1 MAFCKNCGLPVGNK
15 SNFCVHCGTKIT
27 TPQMPRKGRGL
38 GIASMIV
45 GILSGV
51 IALELLVLSFVA
63 HAVPSLAKGAHVFLI
78 FIPIYAVLPVLSII
92 FSTKARAQGYS
103 GALGKVGLKLGT
115 ASLIALAIGTL
126 SFALVLCL

>member
-1 MAFCKNCGLPVGNK
+1 MAFCKNCGSPVENS

-51 IALELLVLSFVA
+51 IAFEALILSFVA
-63 HAVPSLAKGAHVFLI
+63 HAVPGLAKGSHAFLM
-78 FIPIYAVLPVLSII
+78 FVPIYAAFPVISII
-92 FSTKARAQGYS
+92 FSTIARARGYS
-103 GALGKVGLKLGT
+103 GGPGKVGFKIAA
-115 ASLIALAIGTL
+115 ASLIALAVAAL

>member
-1 MAFCKNCGLPVGNK
+1 MAFCRNCGSPVDNND
-15 SNFCVHCGTKIT
+15 SFCAHCGTRIT
-27 TPQMPRKGRGL
+27 APQMPRKGRGL

-45 GILSGV
+45 GILSGL

-63 HAVPSLAKGAHVFLI
+63 HAVPGLARGAHAFLI
-78 FIPIYAVLPVLSII
+78 FIPIYSVLPVLSII
-92 FSTKARAQGYS
+92 FSTKARAQGYR

-115 ASLIALAIGTL
+115 ASLIAIVVAAL